1 VSDEDDGGQNYGRWF
16 HEKLYDSVRI
26 GFQAGRVL
34 HEESTE
40 HFSLALIEN
49 ARFGKVLM
57 LDGITQ
63 VTTEDEFIYHEMMSH
78 VPLYAHGS
86 AREVLIIGGG
96 DCGMAE
102 EVLKHASVDRLTQV
116 EIDQSVVDFSKQ
128 HFAEFNAP
136 VFKDDRFNLIIDD
149 GAGFVA
155 NTSDRFDVVIV
166 DSTDPV
172 GPGAVLFS
180 AEFYANLHRVLAP
193 GGIAVT
199 QNGVPFFQR
208 DELVG
213 SMRDLSRVFG
223 HVTAYIAAIPTYVG
237 GHMALGFASD
247 DEDAHRRPLDLLQER
262 YAAAPVETRYYTPEV
277 HAAAFALPRF
287 IADTVAEGRSLA

>member
-1 VSDEDDGGQNYGRWF
+1 MADEDGAKGRWF
-16 HEKLYDSVRI
+16 HETLYDSVRI
-26 GFQAGRVL
+26 GFEADRVL

-78 VPLYAHGS
+78 VPVYAHGS

-102 EVLKHASVDRLTQV
+102 EVLKHGSIERLTQV
-116 EIDQSVVDFSKQ
+116 EIDRSVVDFSKE
-128 HFAEFNAP
+128 HFASFNAP
-136 VFKDDRFNLIIDD
+136 VFEDARFNLVIDD

-155 NTSDRFDVVIV
+155 GTEDRFDVVIV

-180 AEFYANLHRVLAP
+180 AGFYANLHRVLAP

-213 SMRDLSRVFG
+213 SMRDLSRAFG

-247 DEDAHRRPLDLLQER
+247 DTDAHRRPLDLLRER
-262 YAAAPVETRYYTPEV
+262 FAAEPVETRYYTPEV

>member
-1 VSDEDDGGQNYGRWF
+1 M
-16 HEKLYDSVRI
+16 L
-26 GFQAGRVL
+26 
-34 HEESTE
+34 T
-40 HFSLALIEN
+40 
-49 ARFGKVLM
+49 
-57 LDGITQ
+57 LDGVAQ
-63 VTTEDEFIYHEMMSH
+63 VTDGRRVHLSRDAE
-78 VPLYAHGS
+78 PCAAS
-86 AREVLIIGGG
+86 APTGPRAKRVLIIGGG
-96 DCGMAE
+96 DGGMAE

-262 YAAAPVETRYYTPEV
+262 YAAAPVETRYYTPRGPRRRLRP
-277 HAAAFALPRF
+277 AALHCRYGGRRP
-287 IADTVAEGRSLA
+287 VARLNDGLSTSAT

>member
-1 VSDEDDGGQNYGRWF
+1 VSPVSDDRSSDRWY
-16 HEKLYDSVRI
+16 HETLYDSVRI
-26 GFQAGRVL
+26 SFRADRVL
-34 HEESTE
+34 HEDSTG

-63 VTTEDEFIYHEMMSH
+63 VTTADEFIYHEMMSH
-78 VPLYAHGS
+78 VPLYAHGA
-86 AREVLIIGGG
+86 AREVLIVGGG

-116 EIDQSVVDFSKQ
+116 EIDRSVVDFSKQ
-128 HFAEFNAP
+128 HFADFNAP
-136 VFKDDRFNLIIDD
+136 VFSDPRFNLVIDD
-149 GAGFVA
+149 GAAFVA
-155 NTSDRFDVVIV
+155 QTDGRFDVVIV

-172 GPGAVLFS
+172 GPGAVLFT
-180 AEFYANLHRVLAP
+180 AEFYAGLHRILKA

-213 SMRDLSRVFG
+213 SMRDLSKSFA
-223 HVTAYIAAIPTYVG
+223 HATAYVAAIPTYVG
-237 GHMALGFASD
+237 GHMALGYASD
-247 DEDAHRRPLDLLQER
+247 DTDAHRRPLDLLQQR
-262 YAAAPVETRYYTPEV
+262 FAAAPVATRYYTPDV

-287 IADTVAEGRSLA
+287 IADAVEEGRALA